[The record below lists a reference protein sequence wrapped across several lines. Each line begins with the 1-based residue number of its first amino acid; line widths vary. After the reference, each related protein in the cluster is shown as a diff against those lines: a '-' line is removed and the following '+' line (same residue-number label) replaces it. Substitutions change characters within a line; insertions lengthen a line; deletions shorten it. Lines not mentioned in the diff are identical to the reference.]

1 VGAWLFAGLAIPFFI
16 PDLAKFWPI
25 STHPQLELIT
35 SAAPSCGAH
44 GSGPPHS
51 SNYLRWGSGKNM
63 AIDGTKRSVPPVN
76 MYISWF
82 CHLEVT
88 WQVWGRD
95 RPIKL
100 AELHYMSSSAAAMR
114 TWTARDQTC
123 NLITC
128 PNLRLL
134 WNASMRKPRIWVC
147 RTHTK

>member
-1 VGAWLFAGLAIPFFI
+1 MTVCRTSHPIFHTRFGKILTHLNPSPTGADHIGSTFLRGSRKRTSTFI
-16 PDLAKFWPI
+16 
-25 STHPQLELIT
+25 ELP
-35 SAAPSCGAH
+35 A
-44 GSGPPHS
+44 
-51 SNYLRWGSGKNM
+51 LRQWENM